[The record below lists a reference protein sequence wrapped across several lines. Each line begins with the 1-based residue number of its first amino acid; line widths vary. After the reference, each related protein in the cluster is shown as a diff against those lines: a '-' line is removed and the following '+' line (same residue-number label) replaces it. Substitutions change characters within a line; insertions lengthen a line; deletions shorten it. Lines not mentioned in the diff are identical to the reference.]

1 MRIILKFVLIPLIF
15 IALPIWLA
23 VPCAAL
29 VLYWIGSDIFGY
41 RLFWE
46 RYTVHKTS
54 LMKFIKFESRSKLKS
69 YTRSRN
75 PKYGECVAICNLENG
90 RTVGASVI
98 FSSETLRN
106 NKKLI
111 KDGVIKRDSYRRKQV
126 YIPGRDEVKAV
137 YSTTR
142 NGYKM
147 FHYNATHLVPFRLCL
162 SEEGEVLFTGTAAL
176 NTGSRPSKH
185 WLMKPEITQR
195 RVSYILDK
203 IKYRPKYFMKERP
216 VPTWCDGSN
225 APEDNRLSL
234 NDFECVI
241 DSLVFSKDT
250 PYHAMWQYSVEC
262 FYEDNSL
269 IPTYVVAELY
279 NITQHKL
286 MFKARLENTL

>member
-1 MRIILKFVLIPLIF
+1 M
-15 IALPIWLA
+15 
-23 VPCAAL
+23 
-29 VLYWIGSDIFGY
+29 
-41 RLFWE
+41 
-46 RYTVHKTS
+46 
-54 LMKFIKFESRSKLKS
+54 
-69 YTRSRN
+69 RSRN
-75 PKYGECVAICNLENG
+75 PKHGECVAVCSLENG

-162 SEEGEVLFTGTAAL
+162 SEDGEVRFTGTAAL

-185 WLMKPEITQR
+185 WLIKPEITQR
-195 RVSYILDK
+195 RVSYIMDK
-203 IKYRPKYFMKERP
+203 IKYRPKYFMKPRQ
-216 VPTWCDGSN
+216 VPTWCDGKG
-225 APEDNRLSL
+225 APSDNRLSL

-250 PYHAMWQYSVEC
+250 LYHAMWQYSVEC

-269 IPTYVVAELY
+269 IPTCVVAELY
-279 NITQHKL
+279 NITQRKL

>member
-23 VPCAAL
+23 VPCIGL
-29 VLYWIGSDIFGY
+29 TLYWAGSDIFGY

-46 RYTVHKTS
+46 KYTVRKTS
-54 LMKFIKFESRSKLKS
+54 QTKFIVFESRAKLNS
-69 YTRSRN
+69 YIRSRN
-75 PKYGECVAICNLENG
+75 PKHGECVAICNLENG

-126 YIPGRDEVKAV
+126 YVPGRNDVKAV

-162 SEEGEVLFTGTAAL
+162 SEDGEVLFTGTTAI

-195 RVSYILDK
+195 RVEYIMDK
-203 IKYRPKYFMKERP
+203 IKYRPKYFMKGRP
-216 VPTWCDGSN
+216 VPKWCDGEG
-225 APEDNRLSL
+225 APNDNRLSL
-234 NDFECVI
+234 NDFECVV
-241 DSLVFSKDT
+241 DSLVFSKNT

-262 FYEDNSL
+262 FYENNSL
-269 IPTYVVAELY
+269 IPTYVIAELY
-279 NITQHKL
+279 SISERKL

>member
-1 MRIILKFVLIPLIF
+1 MRIILKFVLIPLIC

-23 VPCAAL
+23 TPCISL
-29 VLYWIGSDIFGY
+29 TLYWAGSDIFGY

-46 RYTVHKTS
+46 RYTVRKTS
-54 LMKFIKFESRSKLKS
+54 QTKFIKFESRSKLKS

-75 PKYGECVAICNLENG
+75 PKYGECVALCNLENG

-111 KDGVIKRDSYRRKQV
+111 KDDVIKRDNYRRKQV
-126 YIPGRDEVKAV
+126 YVPGRNDVKAV
-137 YSTTR
+137 YSTTK

-162 SEEGEVLFTGTAAL
+162 SEDGEVLFTGTSAL

-185 WLMKPEITQR
+185 WLIKPEITQR

-203 IKYRPKYFMKERP
+203 IKYRPKYFMKSRQ
-216 VPTWCDGSN
+216 VPAWCDGGN
-225 APEDNRLSL
+225 APEDNKFSL
-234 NDFECVI
+234 NDFECAI
-241 DSLVFSKDT
+241 DRIVFSRDT

-279 NITQHKL
+279 SITQRKL

>member
-1 MRIILKFVLIPLIF
+1 MRLILKFVLIPLIF

-23 VPCAAL
+23 VPCIGL
-29 VLYWIGSDIFGY
+29 TLYWIGSDIFGY

-46 RYTVHKTS
+46 KYTVRKTS
-54 LMKFIKFESRSKLKS
+54 QTKFIIFESRQKLKS

-162 SEEGEVLFTGTAAL
+162 SEEGEVLFTGTSTL

-185 WLMKPEITQR
+185 WLIKPEITQR
-195 RVSYILDK
+195 RVSYIMDK
-203 IKYRPKYFMKERP
+203 IKYRPKYFMKGRP
-216 VPTWCDGSN
+216 VPKWCDGEG
-225 APEDNRLSL
+225 APSDNRLSL

-262 FYEDNSL
+262 FYEGNPL
-269 IPTYVVAELY
+269 IPAYVVAELY

-286 MFKARLENTL
+286 MFKVRLENTL

>member
-1 MRIILKFVLIPLIF
+1 MRVILKFVLIPLIF
-15 IALPIWLA
+15 IALPLWLS
-23 VPCAAL
+23 VPCATL
-29 VLYWIGSDIFGY
+29 VLYWAGSDIFGY

-46 RYTVHKTS
+46 RYTVHKTT

-75 PKYGECVAICNLENG
+75 PKYGECVALCKLENG
-90 RTVGASVI
+90 CTVGASVI

-111 KDGVIKRDSYRRKQV
+111 KNGVIKRDNYRRKQV
-126 YIPGRDEVKAV
+126 YVPGRNDVKAV

-147 FHYNATHLVPFRLCL
+147 FHYNATHLIPFRLCL
-162 SEEGEVLFTGTAAL
+162 SEDGEMLFTGTSAL

-185 WLMKPEITQR
+185 WLIKPENTQK
-195 RVSYILDK
+195 RVNYILDK
-203 IKYRPKYFMKERP
+203 IKYRPKYFMKSRQ
-216 VPTWCDGSN
+216 VPTWCDGGN
-225 APEDNRLSL
+225 APEDNKFSL
-234 NDFECVI
+234 NDFECAI
-241 DSLVFSKDT
+241 DRIVFSRDT

-262 FYEDNSL
+262 FYENNSL

-279 NITQHKL
+279 NISQHKL